1 MEIVRVMYI
10 AAGHKAKSPP
20 PPILSPTFT
29 ILFCNCL
36 NSLKLSTKHGRWST
50 EPNMVASKKTEAISQ
65 IPIKTQN
72 SKRDVMTNNH
82 MEHVLLAHSLPPPVP
97 SNHHLTISFFPYKIN
112 QQQIINNI
120 NHQSCGS
127 SLGFWGRLSL
137 PALQQ
142 HAAAIVRRDGRARR
156 GMQRPHVTSVGDQ
169 LVSVMCASPP
179 QQGIAPVSRGRRHQK
194 DAHDGKER
202 RM

>member
-1 MEIVRVMYI
+1 
-10 AAGHKAKSPP
+10 
-20 PPILSPTFT
+20 
-29 ILFCNCL
+29 
-36 NSLKLSTKHGRWST
+36 
-50 EPNMVASKKTEAISQ
+50 
-65 IPIKTQN
+65 
-72 SKRDVMTNNH
+72 

-127 SLGFWGRLSL
+127 SLGFWGQLSL

-142 HAAAIVRRDGRARR
+142 HAAAIVRRHGRARR
-156 GMQRPHVTSVGDQ
+156 GMQRPHVTGVGDQ
-169 LVSVMCASPP
+169 LVPVMCAAPP